1 MPGNKCTTS
10 YCRCGTSL
18 AMLRRWR
25 RKSQTVNQL
34 FCTFNPYLPQLRSAY
49 CLRKDNT
56 VRANRTYQ
64 EAVMS
69 GHKRAKYRAEHH
81 GALAPQGD
89 KPKLNVNEAER
100 HLSLIGGSA
109 LVLCGLLR
117 GSASGL
123 VLAAVGGG
131 LIYRGATGHCHVYE
145 ALDV

>member
-1 MPGNKCTTS
+1 
-10 YCRCGTSL
+10 
-18 AMLRRWR
+18 
-25 RKSQTVNQL
+25 
-34 FCTFNPYLPQLRSAY
+34 
-49 CLRKDNT
+49 
-56 VRANRTYQ
+56 
-64 EAVMS
+64 MS

-81 GALAPQGD
+81 GALAPQRD

-145 ALDV
+145 ALDVSSTNNTDRDPNRLDHESGSYRAGLPLAT